1 MPSKY
6 PPLQICIICDTS
18 HYPYF
23 QVRYSWEHSH
33 VSRNGAFVMD
43 FVFLLFITFNI
54 EIASSFVILER
65 VTLAVVEGKNQ
76 VTLPW
81 FDL

>member
-1 MPSKY
+1 M
-6 PPLQICIICDTS
+6 
-18 HYPYF
+18 
-23 QVRYSWEHSH
+23 
-33 VSRNGAFVMD
+33 SRNGAFVMD